1 MLIEYLC
8 YAFLVYY
15 AIKARYRCFE
25 INFVIMKRI
34 LFLLTSVLFVIAS
47 FAQADKAKYYIEG
60 DYSISRAP
68 NGQFVYNLT
77 DISSKGIFFSVP
89 DTLRGVVEE
98 DESISFTFEKATTD
112 CPDGF
117 KDGLKFW
124 KWQNN
129 GKNYSW
135 QRDSEVKD
143 AQQNFET
150 DKIMVAMLILDCS
163 NSLGDANF
171 AKLQSSAIKFLDIL
185 YNASPDGSV
194 RIGIVGFNT
203 MSNTDEMVRD
213 IEPLTASS
221 KDRMVQFIHGLTLY
235 NNTSL
240 YYAMRKGSDMI
251 ADYVASLPDSERDKF
266 DHACMVS
273 FTDGYDNHS
282 KDERLGV
289 PQRGLDNPY
298 FQYIRDNVVNRSVGG
313 KSLKSHVIAVK
324 GNDVSEDNKLYK
336 EVFQGIS
343 SEDPVLLDDFS
354 QVEAQFEKMA
364 NDLIKR
370 WQNLT
375 CYVPSAHQG
384 RVRWTIGD
392 YTDNSTVVTKVQEK
406 TQQVVM
412 YSKKAFLG
420 VNAGLDFEIASQKA
434 TLTYVGLCT
443 GFDFAI
449 PTKKKE
455 NIAMGGMLSL
465 KWPFLVRGP
474 FHLGVGPLMLVGD
487 YENRVAFMLG
497 AGLDLRFHNVVE
509 RPKKFAWTSDNKM
522 GAGGTLRLGFTT
534 IKQKLYFFTDLTLG
548 GFHAFYKEP
557 YACPDGPLYDES
569 GNAVFGQDL
578 IDRWGHDETFYYEP
592 LGGNRPRTVVEQ
604 FFRDDTH
611 PLYFNFSFNIGYR
624 F

>member
-1 MLIEYLC
+1 MVCML
-8 YAFLVYY
+8 
-15 AIKARYRCFE
+15 
-25 INFVIMKRI
+25 
-34 LFLLTSVLFVIAS
+34 SVVAS

-60 DYSISRAP
+60 DYSISRGA
-68 NGQFVYNLT
+68 GGRFVYNLT
-77 DISSKGIFFSVP
+77 NISSKGIYFSVP

-117 KDGLKFW
+117 QDGLKFW

-150 DKIMVAMLILDCS
+150 DKVMVAMLILDCS

-171 AKLQSSAIKFLDIL
+171 AKLKSSAIKFLDIL
-185 YNASPDGSV
+185 YDASPDGSV
-194 RIGIVGFNT
+194 RIGIIGFNT

-213 IEPLTASS
+213 IEALTASS
-221 KDRMVQFIHGLTLY
+221 KDKMIQFINGLTLY

-240 YYAMRKGSDMI
+240 YYAMRKGADMVG
-251 ADYVASLPDSERDKF
+251 DYVARLSNDEREKF
-266 DHACMVS
+266 DYACMVS

-298 FQYIRDNVVNRSVGG
+298 FQYIRDNVVNRNIGG

-324 GNDVSEDNKLYK
+324 GNDVSEDNRLYK

-343 SEDPVLLDDFS
+343 SQEPVLLDDFS

-364 NDLIKR
+364 QELIKR

-392 YTDNSTVVTKVQEK
+392 YTDNSSSAPVVEK
-406 TQQVVM
+406 TKEVKEQVVS

-420 VNAGLDFEIASQKA
+420 VNAGLDFEIASQPK
-434 TLTYVGLCT
+434 TLTHVGLCT
-443 GFDFAI
+443 GFDFAV
-449 PTKKKE
+449 PSKKKE
-455 NIAMGGMLSL
+455 NIAVGGMISL
-465 KWPFLVRGP
+465 KWPFFGHGP
-474 FHLGVGPLMLVGD
+474 FHIGAGPLMLVGD

-497 AGLDLRFHNVVE
+497 TGLDLRFHNTVE
-509 RPKKFAWTSDNKM
+509 RPKKFTWTADNKM

-534 IKQKLYFFTDLTLG
+534 TAKRLYFFTDLTLG
-548 GFHAFYKEP
+548 GFHAFYK
-557 YACPDGPLYDES
+557 DPLAVPAGIYYDAFDNPVS
-569 GNAVFGQDL
+569 GQDL
-578 IDRWGHDETFYYEP
+578 SARWGQGESFFTGPSTDE
-592 LGGNRPRTVVEQ
+592 NRTELEQ
-604 FFRDDTH
+604 FYRWDSH
-611 PLYFNFSFNIGYR
+611 PLYFNFSINVGYR

>member
-1 MLIEYLC
+1 
-8 YAFLVYY
+8 
-15 AIKARYRCFE
+15 
-25 INFVIMKRI
+25 MKRI
-34 LFLLTSVLFVIAS
+34 LFLMVCVLSVVAS

-60 DYSISRAP
+60 DYSISRGAG
-68 NGQFVYNLT
+68 GQFVYNLT
-77 DISSKGIFFSVP
+77 NISSKGIYFSVP
-89 DTLRGVVEE
+89 DTLRGVVEK

-117 KDGLKFW
+117 QDGLKFW

-150 DKIMVAMLILDCS
+150 DKVMVAMLILDCS

-171 AKLQSSAIKFLDIL
+171 AKLKSSAIKFLDIL
-185 YNASPDGSV
+185 YDASPDGSV
-194 RIGIVGFNT
+194 RIGIIGFNT

-213 IEPLTASS
+213 IEALTASS
-221 KDRMVQFIHGLTLY
+221 KDKMIQFINGLTLY

-240 YYAMRKGSDMI
+240 YYAMRKGADMVG
-251 ADYVASLPDSERDKF
+251 DYVARLSNDEREKF
-266 DHACMVS
+266 DYACMVS

-298 FQYIRDNVVNRSVGG
+298 FQYIRDNVVNRNIGG

-324 GNDVSEDNKLYK
+324 GNDVSEDNRLYK

-343 SEDPVLLDDFS
+343 SQEPVLLDDFS

-364 NDLIKR
+364 QELIKR

-392 YTDNSTVVTKVQEK
+392 YTDNSSSAPVAEK
-406 TQQVVM
+406 TKEVKEQVVS

-420 VNAGLDFEIASQKA
+420 VNAGLDFEIASQPK
-434 TLTYVGLCT
+434 TLTHVGLCT
-443 GFDFAI
+443 GFDFAV
-449 PTKKKE
+449 PSKKKE
-455 NIAMGGMLSL
+455 NIAVGGMISL
-465 KWPFLVRGP
+465 KWPFFGHGP
-474 FHLGVGPLMLVGD
+474 FHIGAGPLMLVGD

-497 AGLDLRFHNVVE
+497 TGLDLRFHNTVE
-509 RPKKFAWTSDNKM
+509 RPKKFTWTADNKM

-557 YACPDGPLYDES
+557 LAVPAGIYYDAFDNPVS
-569 GNAVFGQDL
+569 GQELNA
-578 IDRWGHDETFYYEP
+578 RWGQGESFFTGPSTDE
-592 LGGNRPRTVVEQ
+592 NRTELEQ
-604 FFRDDTH
+604 FYRWDSH
-611 PLYFNFSFNIGYR
+611 PLYFNFSINVGYR

>member
-15 AIKARYRCFE
+15 AIKARYWSFE
-25 INFVIMKRI
+25 INFLIMKRI
-34 LFLLTSVLFVIAS
+34 LFLLTSVLCVIAS
-47 FAQADKAKYYIEG
+47 LAQADKAKYYIEG
-60 DYSISRAP
+60 DYSISRAA

-171 AKLQSSAIKFLDIL
+171 AKLQSSAIKFLEIL

-392 YTDNSTVVTKVQEK
+392 YTDNNVIVPKVQEK
-406 TQQVVM
+406 TPAVT
-412 YSKKAFLG
+412 YSKRPFLG
-420 VNAGLDFEIASQKA
+420 VNAGLDFEIASQTK
-434 TLTYVGLCT
+434 TLTYGGLCA
-443 GFDFAI
+443 GFDFAF
-449 PTKKKE
+449 PTKKKD
-455 NIAMGGMLSL
+455 NVAVGGMLSL
-465 KWPFLVRGP
+465 KWPFFVHGP
-474 FHLGVGPLMLVGD
+474 FHIGLGPLMLVGD
-487 YENRVAFMLG
+487 YENKVAFMLG
-497 AGLDLRFHNVVE
+497 GAVDLRFHNTVE
-509 RPKKFAWTSDNKM
+509 RPKKFTWTADNKM
-522 GAGGTLRLGFTT
+522 GAGGTLRLGLTT
-534 IKQKLYFFTDLTLG
+534 IKHKLYFFTDLTLG
-548 GFHAFYKEP
+548 GFHAYYK
-557 YACPDGPLYDES
+557 DPLVAPAGVYDV
-569 GNAVFGQDL
+569 NDNYVQGQEL
-578 IDRWGHDETFYYEP
+578 QNRWGHDETFYTGPSTDE
-592 LGGNRPRTVVEQ
+592 NRAVIEQ
-604 FFRDDTH
+604 FYRYDTH
-611 PLYFNFSFNIGYR
+611 PLYFNFSFNVGYR

>member
-15 AIKARYRCFE
+15 AIKARYCCFE

-455 NIAMGGMLSL
+455 NLAVGGMLSL

-497 AGLDLRFHNVVE
+497 TGLDLRFHNVVE

>member
-1 MLIEYLC
+1 
-8 YAFLVYY
+8 
-15 AIKARYRCFE
+15 
-25 INFVIMKRI
+25 MKRI
-34 LFLLTSVLFVIAS
+34 LFLLTCVLCVIAS
-47 FAQADKAKYYIEG
+47 LAQADKAKYYIEG
-60 DYSISRAP
+60 DYSISRAA

-77 DISSKGIFFSVP
+77 NISSKGIFFSVP

-129 GKNYSW
+129 GKTYSW

-203 MSNTDEMVRD
+203 MSNTDDMVRD

-455 NIAMGGMLSL
+455 NLAVGGMLSL

-497 AGLDLRFHNVVE
+497 TGLDLRFHNVVE

-611 PLYFNFSFNIGYR
+611 PLYFNFSFNVGYR

>member
-1 MLIEYLC
+1 MTAIL
-8 YAFLVYY
+8 LV
-15 AIKARYRCFE
+15 A
-25 INFVIMKRI
+25 
-34 LFLLTSVLFVIAS
+34 AS

-60 DYSISRAP
+60 DYSISRGIG
-68 NGQFVYNLT
+68 GQFVYNLT
-77 DISSKGIFFSVP
+77 NISSKGIYFSVP
-89 DTLRGVVEE
+89 DTLRGVVEP

-117 KDGLKFW
+117 QDGLKFW

-129 GKNYSW
+129 GKTYNW

-150 DKIMVAMLILDCS
+150 DKVMVAMLILDCS

-171 AKLQSSAIKFLDIL
+171 AKLKCSAIKFLDIL

-194 RIGIVGFNT
+194 RIGIIGFNT

-213 IEPLTASS
+213 IEPLTENT
-221 KDRMVQFIHGLTLY
+221 KEKMIQFINGLTLY

-240 YYAMRKGSDMI
+240 YYAMRKGADMVG
-251 ADYVASLPDSERDKF
+251 DYVASLSNGDREKF
-266 DHACMVS
+266 DYACMVS

-298 FQYIRDNVVNRSVGG
+298 FQYIRDNVVNRSIAG
-313 KSLKSHVIAVK
+313 KPLKSHVIAVK
-324 GNDVSEDNKLYK
+324 GNDVSEDNRLYK

-343 SEDPVLLDDFS
+343 STDPVLLDDFS

-364 NDLIKR
+364 QELIKR

-392 YTDNSTVVTKVQEK
+392 YTDNSTVTKTATEKVVEVKEK
-406 TQQVVM
+406 TVS
-412 YSKKAFLG
+412 YTKKAFMG
-420 VNAGLDFEIASQKA
+420 VNAGLDFEIASQQK

-449 PTKKKE
+449 PTKNND
-455 NIAMGGMLSL
+455 NIAVGGMISL
-465 KWPFLVRGP
+465 KWPFLVGGP
-474 FHLGVGPLMLVGD
+474 FHIGAGPMMLVGD
-487 YENRVAFMLG
+487 YENRSAFMLG
-497 AGLDLRFHNVVE
+497 GAVDLRFPNTVE
-509 RPKKFAWTSDNKM
+509 RPKKFTWKSENKM

-534 IKQKLYFFTDLTLG
+534 ISHKLYFFTDLTLG
-548 GFHAFYKEP
+548 GFHAYYKDPLSVPNNADEVP
-557 YACPDGPLYDES
+557 YYDAL
-569 GNAVFGQDL
+569 GNRLSNQDL
-578 IDRWGHDETFYYEP
+578 INRWGQNETFYSTP
-592 LGGNRPRTVVEQ
+592 SPDDNSVIEQ
-604 FFRDDTH
+604 FYRYHTY
-611 PLYFNFSFNIGYR
+611 PLYFNFSFSVGYR

>member
-1 MLIEYLC
+1 MLLEHSS
-8 YAFLVYY
+8 
-15 AIKARYRCFE
+15 K
-25 INFVIMKRI
+25 
-34 LFLLTSVLFVIAS
+34 
-47 FAQADKAKYYIEG
+47 DH
-60 DYSISRAP
+60 
-68 NGQFVYNLT
+68 NLT
-77 DISSKGIFFSVP
+77 NISSKGIYFSVP
-89 DTLRGVVEE
+89 DTLRGVVEK

-117 KDGLKFW
+117 QDGLKFW

-150 DKIMVAMLILDCS
+150 DKVMVAMLILDCS

-171 AKLQSSAIKFLDIL
+171 AKLKSSAIKFLDIL
-185 YNASPDGSV
+185 YKASPDGSV
-194 RIGIVGFNT
+194 RIGIIGFNT

-213 IEPLTASS
+213 IEALTASS
-221 KDRMVQFIHGLTLY
+221 KDKMIQFINGLTLY

-240 YYAMRKGSDMI
+240 YYAMRKGSDMVG
-251 ADYVASLPDSERDKF
+251 DYVARLSNEDREKF
-266 DHACMVS
+266 DYACMVS

-298 FQYIRDNVVNRSVGG
+298 FQYIRDNVVNRNIAG

-324 GNDVSEDNKLYK
+324 GNDVSEDNRLYK

-343 SEDPVLLDDFS
+343 SSDPVLLDDFS

-364 NDLIKR
+364 EELIKR

-392 YTDNSTVVTKVQEK
+392 YTDNSTVTQTVVEK
-406 TQQVVM
+406 TKEVKEKTVS

-420 VNAGLDFEIASQKA
+420 INAGLDFEIASQA
-434 TLTYVGLCT
+434 QTLTYGGLCT

-449 PTKKKE
+449 PTKK
-455 NIAMGGMLSL
+455 NDNVAVGGMISL
-465 KWPFLVRGP
+465 KWPFLVHGP

-487 YENRVAFMLG
+487 YENRAAFMLG
-497 AGLDLRFHNVVE
+497 AGLDLRFHNTVA
-509 RPKKFAWTSDNKM
+509 RPKKFTWTSDNKM

-534 IKQKLYFFTDLTLG
+534 TKKRLYFFTDLTLG
-548 GFHAFYKEP
+548 GFHAYYK
-557 YACPDGPLYDES
+557 DPLEVPAGGAYDIWDTYLPHDELQ
-569 GNAVFGQDL
+569 N
-578 IDRWGHDETFYYEP
+578 RWGQGETFYNGP
-592 LGGNRPRTVVEQ
+592 SLNPDGTPNTNRTEIEQ
-604 FFRDDTH
+604 FYRYDTH
-611 PLYFNFSFNIGYR
+611 PLYFNFSINIGYR

>member
-1 MLIEYLC
+1 MVCVL
-8 YAFLVYY
+8 
-15 AIKARYRCFE
+15 
-25 INFVIMKRI
+25 
-34 LFLLTSVLFVIAS
+34 SVVAT

-60 DYSISRAP
+60 DYSISRGAG
-68 NGQFVYNLT
+68 GQFVYNLT
-77 DISSKGIFFSVP
+77 NISSKGIYFSVP
-89 DTLRGVVEE
+89 DTLRGVVEK

-117 KDGLKFW
+117 QDGLKFW

-150 DKIMVAMLILDCS
+150 DKVMVAMLILDCS

-171 AKLQSSAIKFLDIL
+171 AKLKSSAIKFLDIL

-194 RIGIVGFNT
+194 RIGIIGFNT

-213 IEPLTASS
+213 IEALTATS
-221 KDRMVQFIHGLTLY
+221 KDKMIQFINGLTLY

-240 YYAMRKGSDMI
+240 YYAMRKGADMVGN
-251 ADYVASLPDSERDKF
+251 YVAGLSNDEREKF
-266 DHACMVS
+266 DYACMVS

-298 FQYIRDNVVNRSVGG
+298 FQYIRDNVVNRNIAG
-313 KSLKSHVIAVK
+313 KPLKSHVIAVK
-324 GNDVSEDNKLYK
+324 GNDVSEDNRLYK

-343 SEDPVLLDDFS
+343 SSDPVLLDDFS

-364 NDLIKR
+364 QELIKR

-392 YTDNSTVVTKVQEK
+392 YTDNSTVTQTVVEK
-406 TQQVVM
+406 TKEVKEKTVS

-420 VNAGLDFEIASQKA
+420 INAGLDFEIASQA
-434 TLTYVGLCT
+434 QTLTYGGLCT

-449 PTKKKE
+449 PTKKND
-455 NIAMGGMLSL
+455 NIAVGGMISL
-465 KWPFLVRGP
+465 KWPFLVHGP
-474 FHLGVGPLMLVGD
+474 FHLGAGPLMLVGD
-487 YENRVAFMLG
+487 YENRAAFMLG
-497 AGLDLRFHNVVE
+497 AGLDLRFHNTVE
-509 RPKKFAWTSDNKM
+509 RPKKFTWTSDNKM

-534 IKQKLYFFTDLTLG
+534 IKKRLYFFTDLTLG
-548 GFHAFYKEP
+548 GFHAFYKDPLAVPTNADEFP
-557 YACPDGPLYDES
+557 YYDAFDARMT
-569 GNAVFGQDL
+569 NQDL
-578 IDRWGHDETFYYEP
+578 QNRWGQGESFYTGP
-592 LGGNRPRTVVEQ
+592 STDPNRTEIEQ
-604 FFRDDTH
+604 FYRYDTH
-611 PLYFNFSFNIGYR
+611 PLYFNFSINVGYR

>member
-1 MLIEYLC
+1 
-8 YAFLVYY
+8 
-15 AIKARYRCFE
+15 
-25 INFVIMKRI
+25 MKRI
-34 LFLLTSVLFVIAS
+34 LLLLASVLFVAAS

-60 DYSISRAP
+60 EYSISRSA
-68 NGQFVYNLT
+68 GGKFVYNLSN
-77 DISSKGIFFSVP
+77 ISSKGIYFSVP
-89 DTLRGVVEE
+89 DTLRGVVEP

-171 AKLQSSAIKFLDIL
+171 AKLKSSAIKFLDIL

-194 RIGIVGFNT
+194 RIGIIGFNT

-213 IEPLTASS
+213 IEPLTTSS
-221 KDRMVQFIHGLTLY
+221 KDRMVQFIQGLTLY

-251 ADYVASLPDSERDKF
+251 SDYVSSLSAVDRDKF

-298 FQYIRDNVVNRSVGG
+298 FQYIRDNVVNRSIGG
-313 KSLKSHVIAVK
+313 KFLKSHVIAVK

-392 YTDNSTVVTKVQEK
+392 YTDNSTVTQTVVEK
-406 TQQVVM
+406 TNEIKEKAVS
-412 YSKKAFLG
+412 YTKKAFLG
-420 VNAGLDFEIASQKA
+420 LNVGLDFEIASMRRSF
-434 TLTYVGLCT
+434 TYVGLCT
-443 GFDFAI
+443 GFDFAV
-449 PTKKKE
+449 PLKT
-455 NIAMGGMLSL
+455 NDNVAVGGMLSL
-465 KWPFLVRGP
+465 KWPFFVRGP
-474 FHLGVGPLMLVGD
+474 FHLGAGPLFLVGD
-487 YENRVAFMLG
+487 YENKASFMLG
-497 AGLDLRFHNVVE
+497 TGVDLRFRNKVE
-509 RPKKFAWTSDNKM
+509 RPKKFDWTAQNRI

-534 IKQKLYFFTDLTLG
+534 IKHKLYFFTDLTLG
-548 GFHAFYKEP
+548 GFGTQYTDIKDIP
-557 YACPDGPLYDES
+557 NVPIYDEN
-569 GNAVFGQDL
+569 GAEIPLDVL
-578 IDRWGHDETFYYEP
+578 KPRWGHNEHFYSES
-592 LGGNRPRTVVEQ
+592 GTEIEQ
-604 FFRDDTH
+604 FMYENAH
-611 PLYFNFSFNIGYR
+611 HLYFNFSLNVGYR